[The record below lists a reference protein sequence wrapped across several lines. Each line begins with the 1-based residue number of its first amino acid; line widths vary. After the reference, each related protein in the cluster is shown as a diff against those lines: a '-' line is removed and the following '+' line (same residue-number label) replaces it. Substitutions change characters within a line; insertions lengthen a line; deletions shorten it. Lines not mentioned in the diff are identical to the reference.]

1 MIDAIASASALLTIV
16 VIVIAAF
23 LFVAFMAW
31 VFDLEVGPREPWDP
45 PV

>member
-16 VIVIAAF
+16 VIVIAAS
-23 LFVAFMAW
+23 LFVAFMSW
-31 VFDLEVGPREPWDP
+31 LFDLEVGPREPWDP